1 MNRIY
6 KKTSVAILAVL
17 SLTACTFHQKAAS
30 NTESKKKEFVQPKV
44 TTYEKDTT
52 TTILVDDNHI
62 QKSNIVKVIKHGDHW
77 HVFTKDGKEHITYTN
92 PANLKD
98 TGGLELVSVLA
109 LAQLKGKRVVSI
121 KKHGNH
127 WHVYTADG
135 KEYLT
140 YQDPSSLFKKIKIG
154 QYKGSHH
161 GKPTHSIQN
170 LAKKSTVYKILR
182 HGDHWHIY
190 TTDGGE
196 FISYQD
202 PRPFYPKAK
211 VGEYKGNH
219 SSKPTNPKAVLP
231 KPDTP
236 NKKLGPVVGVLTLN
250 KLKGRN
256 ITKIVDHGD
265 HWHVYENGKEIGIT
279 KENPRSMFPKAEYI
293 QEKSNHGG
301 HTKVKETDLFT
312 YEDVKEKLDKR
323 VEKILSKNLKKMT
336 HYGKVTDGLPVFGI
350 IKPDKSGR
358 YFYWLHDS
366 HYHAVSIPDLIAMEK
381 EGRFKGITAKEVV
394 AFLKYKVNH
403 HYVIED
409 RIDTEEEMIAKC
421 RFLAKHYGVSENQVR
436 YFLGNYVV
444 SINGDDLVKIAADDL
459 IVENGIVKA
468 GVDLPKLKYPEKLKK
483 E

>member
-1 MNRIY
+1 M
-6 KKTSVAILAVL
+6 
-17 SLTACTFHQKAAS
+17 
-30 NTESKKKEFVQPKV
+30 
-44 TTYEKDTT
+44 
-52 TTILVDDNHI
+52 
-62 QKSNIVKVIKHGDHW
+62 
-77 HVFTKDGKEHITYTN
+77 
-92 PANLKD
+92 
-98 TGGLELVSVLA
+98 
-109 LAQLKGKRVVSI
+109 
-121 KKHGNH
+121 
-127 WHVYTADG
+127 
-135 KEYLT
+135 T

-236 NKKLGPVVGVLTLN
+236 NKKLGSVVGVLTLN

-350 IKPDKSGR
+350 TKPDKSGR

-403 HYVIED
+403 HYAIED

-468 GVDLPKLKYPEKLKK
+468 GVDLPKLKYPEKSKK